1 MANEI
6 ETKKLGSITAFSR
19 FLNNLKTVFF
29 PYTGGTLNGGLTWK
43 GGSAG
48 DKLCG
53 FKFGSGTAAQNYY
66 QDKFTSMDFGWN
78 WDERAGAGFALRSV
92 DASDAGYFH
101 IYARNATSGSGVEL
115 IGTPAGALTWNG
127 YNVLTANAPVL
138 NATPATTD
146 ISKKV
151 ATTEFVNNFNDNN
164 NLTDAEIIA
173 LWKSTPPYAE
183 SI

>member
-1 MANEI
+1 MAN
-6 ETKKLGSITAFSR
+6 ETKKLGGISAFTR
-19 FLNNLKTVFF
+19 FLTKLREIFF

-43 GGSAG
+43 GGTAG
-48 DKLCG
+48 NKLCG
-53 FKFGSGTAAQNYY
+53 FKFGYGTADQNYY
-66 QDKFTSMDFGWN
+66 QANFTSMDFGWN
-78 WDERAGAGFALRSV
+78 WDERNGAGFALRGADSTEP
-92 DASDAGYFH
+92 GYFH
-101 IYARNATSGSGVEL
+101 IYARNATSADNVEL

-138 NATPATTD
+138 LATPATTD

-173 LWKSTPPYAE
+173 LWKSTPPYVE

>member
-1 MANEI
+1 MAN
-6 ETKKLGSITAFSR
+6 ETKKLGGISAFTR
-19 FLNNLKTVFF
+19 FLTKLREVFF

-43 GGSAG
+43 GGTAG
-48 DKLCG
+48 NKLCG
-53 FKFGSGTAAQNYY
+53 FKFGTSTAAQNYY
-66 QDKFTSMDFGWN
+66 QANFTSMDFGWN
-78 WDERAGAGFALRSV
+78 WDERNGAGFALRGI

-101 IYARNATSGSGVEL
+101 IYARNATSANTVEL

-138 NATPATTD
+138 LATPATTD

-173 LWKSTPPYAE
+173 LWKSTPPYVE